1 MRGWVRRT
9 SELHGELA
17 AIADVPASWWLVAG
31 GAAAVEPMRPRAQYV
46 ISDAAPAAD
55 TFMATRSAAP
65 DDPIRDAIARAY
77 AARAAIRALDG
88 KLPDQPLAVTI
99 RRANGSGARTV
110 PSTLDVAAFAFGDRV
125 IAARL
130 DADDRALA
138 QRIAAGASEPD
149 LPTPFVCISIGDEPL
164 ATARHGHRRAWQD
177 GAGPWLGLSRSG
189 DLSVVSTCHLAVDG
203 YGHAW
208 LTSRIAEEHAPH
220 YARAPHGLVIACPP
234 LPITGEAI
242 PLGIAWRRLHAPGP
256 RALPLAYALGRVL
269 HRAAGDPEAR
279 FSPTFQIPVAR
290 GPKSDPLRAR
300 RRVAPSLLSLRFF
313 RGRPEPYEA
322 FEARAK
328 VVLAREAAGHGLIA
342 RLLSAAEAAPLSLAW
357 KRAALST
364 GRPKWLERM
373 AEVLGGRACL
383 SRIRVDFPLAPTC
396 AVSSPALLASDDDP
410 LGACVV
416 TVIDDGAAAAIT
428 VCGSGLAGTD
438 ARAEALIDELI
449 ELL

>member
-9 SELHGELA
+9 SELHGEIA
-17 AIADVPASWWLVAG
+17 AIAEVPTAWWLIAG
-31 GAAAVEPMRPRAQYV
+31 GAAAVEPMRPRTSYV

-55 TFMATRSAAP
+55 TFMATRAWPSG
-65 DDPIRDAIARAY
+65 DPIRDAIARAY
-77 AARAAIRALDG
+77 AARAAIRSLDG

-99 RRANGSGARTV
+99 RRENGAGARAET
-110 PSTLDVAAFAFGDRV
+110 SKLDVAAFAHGDRV
-125 IAARL
+125 VVARL
-130 DADDRALA
+130 DGDDSALA
-138 QRIAAGASEPD
+138 RRIANGASQRD

-177 GAGPWLGLSRSG
+177 GAGPWLGLSRAG
-189 DLSVVSTCHLAVDG
+189 DLAVVSTCHLAVDG

-220 YARAPHGLVIACPP
+220 YARTPQGPVIDNAP
-234 LPITGEAI
+234 LPVTDEAI

-256 RALPLAYALGRVL
+256 RALPLAYALGKVL
-269 HRAAGDPEAR
+269 HRAAENPRAR

-290 GPKSDPLRAR
+290 GPKTDPLRVR
-300 RRVAPSLLSLRFF
+300 RRVAPSVLSLRFS
-313 RGRPEPYEA
+313 GGTPEPYAA

-328 VVLAREAAGHGLIA
+328 DVLAREAAGHGLVA

-364 GRPKWLERM
+364 GRPKWLERV

-383 SRIRVDFPLAPTC
+383 SRIKVDFPLPPTC

-416 TVIDDGAAAAIT
+416 TVIDDGVHAAIT
-428 VCGSGLAGTD
+428 ICGSGLAGTA
-438 ARAEALIDELI
+438 ARADALIDELI

>member
-9 SELHGELA
+9 SELHGELSA
-17 AIADVPASWWLVAG
+17 LADVPASWWLVAG
-31 GAAAVEPMRPRAQYV
+31 GAAAVEPMRPRTQYV

-55 TFMATRSAAP
+55 TFMASRTPLP

-77 AARAAIRALDG
+77 AARAALRTLDG
-88 KLPDQPLAVTI
+88 KLPEQPLAVTI
-99 RRANGSGARTV
+99 RRANGAGARTV
-110 PSTLDVAAFAFGDRV
+110 PSRLDVAAFALGDRV

-130 DADDRALA
+130 DGDDRALA
-138 QRIAAGASEPD
+138 QRIANGDSEPD
-149 LPTPFVCISIGDEPL
+149 LPTPFVCVSIGDEPL
-164 ATARHGHRRAWQD
+164 TTARHGHRRAWKD

-189 DLSVVSTCHLAVDG
+189 DLAIVSTCHLAIDG

-208 LTSRIAEEHAPH
+208 LASRLAEEHAPH
-220 YARAPHGLVIACPP
+220 YVRAPYGPVIDLDP
-234 LPITGEAI
+234 LPISDEAI
-242 PLGIAWRRLHAPGP
+242 PLGIAWRRLHSPAP
-256 RALPLAYALGRVL
+256 RALPLAYALGKLL
-269 HRAAGDPEAR
+269 HRAAGDPDAR

-290 GPKSDPLRAR
+290 GLPSDPLRLR
-300 RRVAPSLLSLRFF
+300 RRVAPSLLSLRFT
-313 RGRPEPYEA
+313 GGLPEPYAA

-328 VVLAREAAGHGLIA
+328 DVLAREAAGHGLVA

-357 KRAALST
+357 KRAAIST

-383 SRIRVDFPLAPTC
+383 SRIKVDFPLPPTC
-396 AVSSPALLASDDDP
+396 AVSSPALLATDGDP

-416 TVIDDGAAAAIT
+416 TVIDDGTHAAIT
-428 VCGSGLAGTD
+428 ICGSGLAGTE
-438 ARAEALIDELI
+438 ARADALIDELI